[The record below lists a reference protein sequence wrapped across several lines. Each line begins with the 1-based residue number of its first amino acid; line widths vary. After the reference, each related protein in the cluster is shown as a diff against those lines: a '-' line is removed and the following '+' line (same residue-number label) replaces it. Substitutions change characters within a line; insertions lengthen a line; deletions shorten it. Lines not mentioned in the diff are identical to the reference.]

1 MTNKIND
8 FIVAKPE
15 KTAGRFGFTES
26 VRLSYVV

>member
-1 MTNKIND
+1 MMQKRGAQKYMI
-8 FIVAKPE
+8 